1 MTAAFIEHRPKSS
14 DPQASTSHF
23 VIVLAGGQEIGNFKT
38 QKEAKDKPAT
48 TAIGPCT
55 SRASG
60 ICKIGTSPRIGASI
74 PAELENP
81 PCRNPKHLPDF
92 L

>member
-38 QKEAKDKPAT
+38 QKEAKDKACDDGYRPVHVARVRHLQDRDQPAHWRVD
-48 TAIGPCT
+48 PC
-55 SRASG
+55 
-60 ICKIGTSPRIGASI
+60 
-74 PAELENP
+74 
-81 PCRNPKHLPDF
+81 
-92 L
+92 